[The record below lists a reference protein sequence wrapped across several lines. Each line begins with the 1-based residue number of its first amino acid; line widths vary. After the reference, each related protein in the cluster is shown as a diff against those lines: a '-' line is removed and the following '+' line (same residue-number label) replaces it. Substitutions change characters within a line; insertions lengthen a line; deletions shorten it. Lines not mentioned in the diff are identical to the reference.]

1 MSAVIEAPQAA
12 TKVSLIAKLAN
23 RYNVDPNKM
32 LSTLK
37 ATAFKGDVTNEQM
50 MALLI
55 VADQHGLNPWTKEI
69 YAFPD
74 KNNGIVPVVGVD
86 GWTRIINTRPEFD
99 GLDFNDGPSG
109 EKGMPE
115 WIECVIYRKDRNHPI
130 RAREYFAECRRN
142 TGPWTSH
149 PRRMLRHKALIQC
162 ARLAFGYTGIYDQD
176 EAERII
182 EGDVQVVSSGAVDEL
197 NRRIDSRTAIGQS
210 PAGEVI
216 DADGVIKAAPER
228 HLSGSGESPP
238 NPPPEPQPEQ
248 IEVGLPAMTF
258 AQVAEELKAARTT
271 DEIDEAATLI
281 ESVADD
287 SQKAELVELYH
298 ALRAEIA
305 A

>member
-1 MSAVIEAPQAA
+1 MSAVIEAPQAV

-55 VADQHGLNPWTKEI
+55 VADQYGLNPWTKEI

-182 EGDVQVVSSGAVDEL
+182 EGDVRVVSSEAVDEL
-197 NRRIDSRTAIGQS
+197 NQRIESRSA
-210 PAGEVI
+210 PAPLPAATTVETI
-216 DADGVIKAAPER
+216 DADGVILQAEPARKAAPVAPDDNAPR
-228 HLSGSGESPP
+228 
-238 NPPPEPQPEQ
+238 
-248 IEVGLPAMTF
+248 MTF
-258 AQVAEELKAARTT
+258 AQVAEAMKAAQSV
-271 DEIDEAATLI
+271 DAIDEAATQI
-281 ESVADD
+281 EMVADD